1 MNNIKIDNFILEYEN
16 FLPTEYCDYVIEY
29 YNNMENS
36 GFGINNRSD
45 HMIKDS
51 SVFLHDSNII
61 SLMGSTSICSQF
73 INRFWEAAYKPYV
86 DKYSIFSSI
95 ESHKIY
101 YIKVQKTNISQ
112 GYHVWHGEDFKRD
125 LTNRLLT
132 FTLYLNDVDEGGETE
147 FLYYSKRVKAKK
159 GTLLLFP
166 GNFCFTH
173 RGNPPISNS
182 KYIITGWV
190 EI

>member
-1 MNNIKIDNFILEYEN
+1 MTTDIKIDNFILEYEN
-16 FLPTEYCDYVIEY
+16 FLPAEYCDYVIDY

-36 GFGINNRSD
+36 GFAVKRSASTA
-45 HMIKDS
+45 HDS
-51 SVFLHDSNII
+51 SVFMHDSNVI
-61 SLMGSTSICSQF
+61 SLKGSANICNEF
-73 INRFWEAAYKPYV
+73 INKFWESAYKAYV
-86 DKYSIFSSI
+86 DKYTIFSNI
-95 ESHKIY
+95 EAHKIY
-101 YIKVQKTNISQ
+101 YIKIQKTNISQ

-125 LTNRLLT
+125 FQNRLLS
-132 FTLYLNDVDEGGETE
+132 FTLYLNDVVEGGETE
-147 FLYYSKRVKAKK
+147 FLYHSKRVKSTR